1 MVRPTNNNNNDI
13 EARAN
18 NNRRVW
24 PRVLGSQRSSDIAVV
39 VYIRSPLLRLPARVV
54 PVLHL
59 VVSRGRPD
67 LFAGPPYT
75 LSLSVRHGVDSDRSS
90 PLSLSP
96 SVPVVVQI
104 SQAAFILRLSDIL
117 YSLSLLGPPPS
128 RYSCAV
134 RYETRPSTV
143 SRCATRSE
151 RGTRRAS
158 CSVPYLLDSLHAV
171 RFHGSRLYVSLSL
184 TRKIVYRISSDAHR
198 RMPPHL
204 RDKRTKLVV
213 TNIAKREGM
222 SNEILFESSFSLKI
236 PFVSRNGGKG
246 TRVSL
251 RYTLR
256 QGARRESARGGEG
269 G

>member
-1 MVRPTNNNNNDI
+1 M
-13 EARAN
+13 
-18 NNRRVW
+18 
-24 PRVLGSQRSSDIAVV
+24 
-39 VYIRSPLLRLPARVV
+39 
-54 PVLHL
+54 
-59 VVSRGRPD
+59 
-67 LFAGPPYT
+67 
-75 LSLSVRHGVDSDRSS
+75 
-90 PLSLSP
+90 
-96 SVPVVVQI
+96 VQI

>member
-39 VYIRSPLLRLPARVV
+39 VYIRSPLLRL

-184 TRKIVYRISSDAHR
+184 SREIYIYIYRISSDAHR

-236 PFVSRNGGKG
+236 PFVSRNGEG
-246 TRVSL
+246 RVQGSL
-251 RYTLR
+251 S
-256 QGARRESARGGEG
+256 GIH
-269 G
+269 

>member
-39 VYIRSPLLRLPARVV
+39 VYIRSPLLRLP
-54 PVLHL
+54 VLHL

-90 PLSLSP
+90 PLSPSP

-184 TRKIVYRISSDAHR
+184 SRERYIYISYIKR
-198 RMPPHL
+198 RASSNASPP
-204 RDKRTKLVV
+204 
-213 TNIAKREGM
+213 
-222 SNEILFESSFSLKI
+222 
-236 PFVSRNGGKG
+236 KG
-246 TRVSL
+246 
-251 RYTLR
+251 
-256 QGARRESARGGEG
+256 
-269 G
+269 

>member
-39 VYIRSPLLRLPARVV
+39 VYIRSPLLRLP
-54 PVLHL
+54 VLHL

-90 PLSLSP
+90 PLSPSP

-171 RFHGSRLYVSLSL
+171 RFHGSRLYVSLFLSFA
-184 TRKIVYRISSDAHR
+184 RDIYIYRISSDAHR

-236 PFVSRNGGKG
+236 PFVSRNGEG
-246 TRVSL
+246 RVQGSL
-251 RYTLR
+251 S
-256 QGARRESARGGEG
+256 GIH
-269 G
+269 

>member
-39 VYIRSPLLRLPARVV
+39 VYIRSPLLRL

-171 RFHGSRLYVSLSL
+171 RFHGSRLYVSLFLSFA
-184 TRKIVYRISSDAHR
+184 RDIYIYRISSDAHR
-198 RMPPHL
+198 RMLP
-204 RDKRTKLVV
+204 T
-213 TNIAKREGM
+213 
-222 SNEILFESSFSLKI
+222 
-236 PFVSRNGGKG
+236 
-246 TRVSL
+246 
-251 RYTLR
+251 
-256 QGARRESARGGEG
+256 
-269 G
+269 

>member
-39 VYIRSPLLRLPARVV
+39 VYIRSPLLRL

-171 RFHGSRLYVSLSL
+171 RFHGSRLYVSLFLSFA
-184 TRKIVYRISSDAHR
+184 RDIYIYRISSDAHR

-236 PFVSRNGGKG
+236 PFVSRNGEG
-246 TRVSL
+246 RVQGSL
-251 RYTLR
+251 S
-256 QGARRESARGGEG
+256 GIH
-269 G
+269 

>member
-1 MVRPTNNNNNDI
+1 MIRGSANQQQQQRYRGPRKQQPTCVATR
-13 EARAN
+13 ARIAKVE
-18 NNRRVW
+18 RYS
-24 PRVLGSQRSSDIAVV
+24 GSGIYSVTASA
-39 VYIRSPLLRLPARVV
+39 PARVV

-90 PLSLSP
+90 PLSPSP

-171 RFHGSRLYVSLSL
+171 RFHGSRLYVSLFLSFA
-184 TRKIVYRISSDAHR
+184 RDIYIYRISSDAHR

-236 PFVSRNGGKG
+236 PFVSRNGEG
-246 TRVSL
+246 RVQGSL
-251 RYTLR
+251 SGIR
-256 QGARRESARGGEG
+256 
-269 G
+269 